1 MYLSLNYN
9 IINVF
14 DNFINDIRYQG
25 KAEHARLRRG
35 DWLAG
40 YLWLHIVVL
49 GTHTAKR
56 EPQLIFPLLDL
67 AWSDPAYLSHG
78 ADDPSQ

>member
-1 MYLSLNYN
+1 MYLSLH
-9 IINVF
+9 

-67 AWSDPAYLSHG
+67 ACPKPAYLSHG